1 MVLLFFKCTKC
12 FIVITTC
19 RVIILCSWYVC
30 VFMCFC
36 AVKSAQ
42 CISMLSDL
50 RSRPRSHRR
59 VLNTHPNVGWLDL
72 DFVCCPVSSGLC
84 TSSWGFKFAWEVW
97 RVKVGQVSQWEYFCF
112 SFFFF
117 FLRSVPKWVPK
128 WVCVEMSGWI
138 QKVEMLTLGER
149 LQVDDSF
156 CNLVYNCLV
165 CCVWLQVNVY
175 NVTNV
180 TMSPLLSL
188 NQLNKP
194 HPVCWAVFCES
205 FIFICLFIYFT
216 FIIIMSCLDIY
227 HKMAPT
233 EQKSSSWQKH
243 CWNVMEDQINSYIGS
258 SKCIIWKLMSNCIF
272 PWYGEDFFFSN
283 IDWTHN
289 IYIYF
294 FLFVRLSLSSNKT
307 HCRKSH

>member
-117 FLRSVPKWVPK
+117 FKKCS
-128 WVCVEMSGWI
+128 
-138 QKVEMLTLGER
+138 
-149 LQVDDSF
+149 QVSTSSKAGL
-156 CNLVYNCLV
+156 CR
-165 CCVWLQVNVY
+165 NVRM
-175 NVTNV
+175 N
-180 TMSPLLSL
+180 S
-188 NQLNKP
+188 
-194 HPVCWAVFCES
+194 EG
-205 FIFICLFIYFT
+205 
-216 FIIIMSCLDIY
+216 
-227 HKMAPT
+227 
-233 EQKSSSWQKH
+233 
-243 CWNVMEDQINSYIGS
+243 WNV
-258 SKCIIWKLMSNCIF
+258 
-272 PWYGEDFFFSN
+272 DFR
-283 IDWTHN
+283 WTPPGWWL
-289 IYIYF
+289 
-294 FLFVRLSLSSNKT
+294 FL
-307 HCRKSH
+307 